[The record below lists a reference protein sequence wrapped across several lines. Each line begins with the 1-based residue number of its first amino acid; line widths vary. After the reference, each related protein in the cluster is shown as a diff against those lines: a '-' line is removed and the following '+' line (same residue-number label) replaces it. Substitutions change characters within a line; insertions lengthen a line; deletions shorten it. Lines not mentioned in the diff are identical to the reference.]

1 MIRLYYA
8 AMPLAAGQTFAGY
21 TIVRLL
27 GSGGMGEVYLAE
39 HPRLPRR
46 DALKVLPADLCAD
59 REYRERFNREADIA
73 ATLWHPNIVGVHDR
87 GHVDGQIWIS
97 MDYVE
102 GTDAAEL
109 LRDRYPKGMPKEE
122 VLKIVTAVGE
132 ALDYAHAQ
140 GLLHRDVKPANI
152 MLTDPSAGEQRIL
165 LGDFG
170 IARRVDDSSNL
181 TATNMT
187 VGTVFYAAPE
197 QLMGEDLDGRAD
209 QYALAATA
217 FHLLSG
223 SPPFHHSN
231 PTVVIS
237 QHLTASPPA
246 LADRRP
252 ELSALDPVLAKALSK
267 DAKDRF
273 NSCMDFA
280 RALGHR
286 LGVEPEADNDRTEAS
301 VPIATPTRG
310 GGRHEAQQ
318 GPRRK
323 YLRPAYIVPG
333 ILAALLLVA
342 IALVLVQFHEIEKL
356 MNDTYTPPPKPPATA
371 ARIGSPPSP
380 SPSSSAS
387 PTTTVTASAAPSA
400 AVDGANCSP
409 VGSTATTAN
418 GNTVYCSTLEGTGAS
433 IWSVNQGVVPAPTIT
448 VTTQATDEPLSVG
461 EENPVR
467 VCMQETGKTRREC
480 REAIRASN
488 EGGN

>member
-1 MIRLYYA
+1 MS
-8 AMPLAAGQTFAGY
+8 LAAGQTFADY

-27 GSGGMGEVYLAE
+27 GSGGMGDVYLAE

-46 DALKVLPADLCAD
+46 DALKVLRTDVCAD
-59 REYRERFNREADIA
+59 HEYRQRFDREADLA
-73 ATLWHPNIVGVHDR
+73 ATLWHPHIVGVHDR
-87 GHVDGQIWIS
+87 GDVDGQIWIS
-97 MDYVE
+97 MDYVD

-109 LRDRYPKGMPKEE
+109 LRDRYPKGMPKED
-122 VLKIVTAVGE
+122 VLNIITGVAE
-132 ALDYAHAQ
+132 ALDYAHQQ

-152 MLTDPSAGEQRIL
+152 MLSDPSEGDQRVL

-170 IARRVDDSSNL
+170 IARRVDDSNNL

-223 SPPFHHSN
+223 TPPFHHSN

-246 LADRRP
+246 ISDRRP
-252 ELSALDPVLAKALSK
+252 ELSALDAVLGKALSK
-267 DAKDRF
+267 DPKDRF
-273 NSCMDFA
+273 ISCMDFA
-280 RALGHR
+280 RALAHR
-286 LGVEPEADNDRTEAS
+286 LGVEPAADNDRTEAS
-301 VPIATPTRG
+301 SPIATGPRG
-310 GGRHEAQQ
+310 VGRHEAHEAPQ
-318 GPRRK
+318 RK
-323 YLRPAYIVPG
+323 YLRPAVIVPS

-342 IALVLVQFHEIEKL
+342 IALVLIQFREIEKL
-356 MNDTYTPPPKPPATA
+356 LNDDYTPPPSPPPATA
-371 ARIGSPPSP
+371 PRAEAPPPPPSP
-380 SPSSSAS
+380 S
-387 PTTTVTASAAPSA
+387 TTTVTTSASASATPSA
-400 AVDGANCSP
+400 AVVGADCSP

-418 GNTVYCSTLEGTGAS
+418 GNTVYCSTLESTDAS
-433 IWSVNQGVVPAPTIT
+433 IWSTSQGQVPAPTVT
-448 VTTQATDEPLSVG
+448 VTTDVTDEPLPL
-461 EENPVR
+461 EQEAPVR

>member
-1 MIRLYYA
+1 MS
-8 AMPLAAGQTFAGY
+8 LAAGQTFADY

-27 GSGGMGEVYLAE
+27 GSGGMGDVYLAE

-46 DALKVLPADLCAD
+46 DALKVLRTDVCAD
-59 REYRERFNREADIA
+59 HEYRQRFDREADLA
-73 ATLWHPNIVGVHDR
+73 ATLWHPHIVGVHDR
-87 GHVDGQIWIS
+87 GDVDGQIWIS
-97 MDYVE
+97 MDYVD

-109 LRDRYPKGMPKEE
+109 LRDRYPKGMPKED
-122 VLKIVTAVGE
+122 VLNIITGVAE
-132 ALDYAHAQ
+132 ALDYAHQQ

-152 MLTDPSAGEQRIL
+152 MLSDPSEGDQRVL

-170 IARRVDDSSNL
+170 IARRVDDSNNL

-223 SPPFHHSN
+223 TPPFHHSN

-246 LADRRP
+246 ISDRRP
-252 ELSALDPVLAKALSK
+252 ELSALDAVLGKALSK
-267 DAKDRF
+267 DPKDRF
-273 NSCMDFA
+273 ISCMDFA
-280 RALGHR
+280 RALAHR
-286 LGVEPEADNDRTEAS
+286 LGVEPAADNDRTEAS
-301 VPIATPTRG
+301 SPIATGPRG
-310 GGRHEAQQ
+310 VGRHEAHEAPQ
-318 GPRRK
+318 RK
-323 YLRPAYIVPG
+323 YLRPAVIVPS

-342 IALVLVQFHEIEKL
+342 IALVLIQFREIEKL
-356 MNDTYTPPPKPPATA
+356 LNDDYTPPPSPPPATA
-371 ARIGSPPSP
+371 PRAEAPPPPPSP
-380 SPSSSAS
+380 S
-387 PTTTVTASAAPSA
+387 TTTVTTSASASATPSA
-400 AVDGANCSP
+400 AVVGADCSP

-418 GNTVYCSTLEGTGAS
+418 GNTVYCSTLESTHAS
-433 IWSVNQGVVPAPTIT
+433 IWSTSQGQVPAPTVT
-448 VTTQATDEPLSVG
+448 VTTDVTDEPLPL
-461 EENPVR
+461 EQEAPVR

>member
-1 MIRLYYA
+1 MS
-8 AMPLAAGQTFAGY
+8 LAAGQTFADY

-27 GSGGMGEVYLAE
+27 GSGGMGDVYLAE

-46 DALKVLPADLCAD
+46 DALKVLRTDVCAD
-59 REYRERFNREADIA
+59 NEYRQRFDREADIA
-73 ATLWHPNIVGVHDR
+73 ATLWHPHIVGVHDR
-87 GHVDGQIWIS
+87 GDVDGQIWIS
-97 MDYVE
+97 MDYVD
-102 GTDAAEL
+102 GTDAGEL
-109 LRDRYPKGMPKEE
+109 LRDRYPKGMPKED
-122 VLKIVTAVGE
+122 VLNIITGVAE
-132 ALDYAHAQ
+132 ALDYAHQQ

-152 MLTDPSAGEQRIL
+152 MLSDPAEGDQRVL

-170 IARRVDDSSNL
+170 IARRVDDSNNL

-246 LADRRP
+246 ISDRRP
-252 ELSALDPVLAKALSK
+252 ELSALDPVLGKALSK
-267 DAKDRF
+267 DPKDRYV
-273 NSCMDFA
+273 SCMDFA
-280 RALGHR
+280 RALAHR
-286 LGVEPEADNDRTEAS
+286 LGVEPAADNDRTEAS
-301 VPIATPTRG
+301 TPIAARSGG
-310 GGRHEAQQ
+310 GGRHEAHQA
-318 GPRRK
+318 PRRK
-323 YLRPAYIVPG
+323 YLRPAFLVPA

-342 IALVLVQFHEIEKL
+342 IALVLIQFREIEKL
-356 MNDTYTPPPKPPATA
+356 LNDDYTPPPSPPPATSPRA
-371 ARIGSPPSP
+371 ESPPPPQAP
-380 SPSSSAS
+380 S
-387 PTTTVTASAAPSA
+387 TTTVTTSVSAAPSA
-400 AVDGANCSP
+400 AVVGADCSP

-418 GNTVYCSTLEGTGAS
+418 GNTVYCSTLESTDAS
-433 IWSVNQGVVPAPTIT
+433 IWSTSQGEVPQPTVT
-448 VTTQATDEPLSVG
+448 VTTDVTDEPLPL
-461 EENPVR
+461 EQETPVR

>member
-1 MIRLYYA
+1 
-8 AMPLAAGQTFAGY
+8 MPLAAGQTFAGY

-46 DALKVLPADLCAD
+46 DALKVLPADVCSD
-59 REYRERFNREADIA
+59 TEYRQRFNREADIA
-73 ATLWHPNIVGVHDR
+73 ATLWHPHIIGVHDR
-87 GHVDGQIWIS
+87 GDVNGQIWIS
-97 MDYVE
+97 MDYVD

-109 LRDRYPKGMPKEE
+109 LRERYPNGMPKEE
-122 VLKIVTAVGE
+122 VLDIVTSVGE
-132 ALDYAHAQ
+132 ALDYAHQQ

-152 MLTDPSAGEQRIL
+152 MLTDPAAGEQRIL

-217 FHLLSG
+217 FHLLTG

-246 LADRRP
+246 IADRRP
-252 ELSALDPVLAKALSK
+252 ELSALDPVLSKALSK
-267 DAKDRF
+267 DPKERF
-273 NSCMDFA
+273 ISCVDFA
-280 RALGHR
+280 RALAHR
-286 LGVEPEADNDRTEAS
+286 LGVEPMVDAEQTAAS
-301 VPIATPTRG
+301 VPLASPRG
-310 GGRHEAQQ
+310 ADRHEAPQ
-318 GPRRK
+318 RRL
-323 YLRPAYIVPG
+323 LRPAFIVPA

-342 IALVLVQFHEIEKL
+342 IALVLIQFREIEKL
-356 MNDTYTPPPKPPATA
+356 LNDDYTPPPTATSPRAETPPPPPPA
-371 ARIGSPPSP
+371 
-380 SPSSSAS
+380 SSAPS
-387 PTTTVTASAAPSA
+387 TTTTPTASASAAPST
-400 AVDGANCSP
+400 AVIGANCSP

-418 GNTVYCSTLEGTGAS
+418 GSTAYCSTLQSTGAS
-433 IWSVNQGVVPAPTIT
+433 IWS
-448 VTTQATDEPLSVG
+448 LSH
-461 EENPVR
+461 
-467 VCMQETGKTRREC
+467 
-480 REAIRASN
+480 I
-488 EGGN
+488 